1 MGAQQTAERAST
13 RAEPAVSTGSRRVGA
28 RFPLVV
34 GLIGTVATIIA
45 ARGRYPGLGND
56 ATSYVA
62 IANHFAAGKGLGY
75 FLEPKLGLWPPGWPV
90 LLAFPKWAFGISP
103 QYTALFVNALMP
115 IAIAYLAWAILE
127 RLVADQRLVMAG
139 VVVAVLGPPTLSQTY
154 FVQTEP
160 TFIALSLLVIWATI
174 RFADTKRWSF
184 FALAVAGQWL
194 SYMDRY
200 VGLVLIGS
208 VALWLVF
215 DRSTPALVQRIR
227 NAVLMF
233 ISAVAIP
240 AVWIVRNEIV
250 VGAPFGGRDT
260 PIATYKRNFI
270 DAITSVG
277 QYVHGYA
284 EYQPLTGLARLATLA
299 LLAGIGAG
307 ALLLLANALASHQA
321 RTGGARPVTTTVAE
335 MIGHPVGL
343 LTIYAFAHF
352 CYMIYS
358 ASTIAFDPVNT
369 RYLIPM
375 FIPTLIVALVLV
387 DRGTNPAPTTSL
399 RPGWLRQV
407 AFGAVAVFVVVQLG
421 VSVVRVS
428 ASYWTDQAER
438 YNSALAV
445 SIANSPVFDKV
456 PKDCR
461 LMSNFP
467 EFTYLAGVEAQRSP
481 RITKFASSDR
491 QHDLS
496 DLERDVAAG
505 KRECLIWVN
514 EQASQIFYH
523 PSYQYRL
530 STLAQHFD
538 LQTVAKD
545 DGVAVYRVEPRT

>member
-1 MGAQQTAERAST
+1 MGAQQTAERVST
-13 RAEPAVSTGSRRVGA
+13 RANPDESTGVRRVGT
-28 RFPLVV
+28 RFPLIV

-45 ARGRYPGLGND
+45 ARGHYPGLGND

-90 LLAFPKWAFGISP
+90 LLALPKWAFGINP
-103 QYTALFVNALMP
+103 QYTALFINALMP
-115 IAIAYLAWAILE
+115 IAIAFLTWAILR
-127 RLVADQRLVMAG
+127 RLVDDQRLVMAG
-139 VVVAVLGPPTLSQTY
+139 VLVAVLGPPTLSQTY

-160 TFIALSLLVIWATI
+160 TFIAISLLVIWATI
-174 RFADTKRWSF
+174 RFADTKRWTF
-184 FALAVAGQWL
+184 FAVAVVGQWL

-215 DRSTPALVQRIR
+215 DRSTPVLRARIR
-227 NAVLMF
+227 NGVLMF
-233 ISAVAIP
+233 LAAVSIP

-250 VGAPFGGRDT
+250 VGAPFGPRDT
-260 PIATYKRNFI
+260 PIATYKHNFI

-284 EYQPLTGLARLATLA
+284 EYQPLTGLARLASLA
-299 LLAGIGAG
+299 LLAGVGVG
-307 ALLLLANALASHQA
+307 ALLLLGNALASHRA
-321 RTGGARPVTTTVAE
+321 RTGGPRPASTTLAE
-335 MIGHPVGL
+335 MLGHPVGL
-343 LTIYAFAHF
+343 LTIYSFVHF

-375 FIPTLIVALVLV
+375 FIPTLVVALVLV
-387 DRGTNPAPTTSL
+387 DRGTTPAAGTSL
-399 RPGWLRQV
+399 RPGWLREV
-407 AFGAVAVFVVVQLG
+407 AFGAVAIFVVLQLG

-438 YNSALAV
+438 YNSPIAV
-445 SIANSPVFDKV
+445 SIQHSPVFDHV
-456 PKDCR
+456 PANCR

-491 QHDLS
+491 QHDLA
-496 DLERDVAAG
+496 DLKRDVAAG
-505 KRECLIWVN
+505 KAECLIWVN

-523 PSYQYRL
+523 PSYQYTL
-530 STLAQHFD
+530 STLAKDFD

-545 DGVAVYRVEPRT
+545 QDVTVYRVEPRT

>member
-1 MGAQQTAERAST
+1 MGAQQTAERVSA
-13 RAEPAVSTGSRRVGA
+13 RAKPDRSAGARRVGA
-28 RFPLVV
+28 RFPLIV

-56 ATSYVA
+56 ATSYLA
-62 IANHFAAGKGLGY
+62 IADHLAAGKGLGY
-75 FLEPKLGLWPPGWPV
+75 FLEPKLGLWPPGWPA
-90 LLAFPKWAFGISP
+90 LLALPKWAFGVNP

-115 IAIAYLAWAILE
+115 IAIAFLAWAILR
-127 RLVADQRLVMAG
+127 RLVNDRRLVMAG
-139 VVVAVLGPPTLSQTY
+139 VLVAVLGPPTLSQTY

-174 RFADTKRWSF
+174 RFADTKRWTF
-184 FALAVAGQWL
+184 FALAVVGQWL

-215 DRSTPALVQRIR
+215 DRSTPTLKARIR
-227 NAVLMF
+227 NGAVMF
-233 ISAVAIP
+233 FAAVVVP

-260 PIATYKRNFI
+260 PIATYKHNFV

-284 EYQPLTGLARLATLA
+284 EYQPLTGLGRLASLA
-299 LLAGIGAG
+299 LLAGVGVG
-307 ALLLLANALASHQA
+307 ALVLLGNALASHRA
-321 RTGGARPVTTTVAE
+321 RTGGPRPAATTLAE

-343 LTIYAFAHF
+343 LTIYALAHF

-387 DRGTNPAPTTSL
+387 DRGATPAPGTSL
-399 RPGWLRQV
+399 RPGWLREV

-438 YNSALAV
+438 YNSQIAV
-445 SIANSPVFDKV
+445 DIAHSPVFDKV
-456 PKDCR
+456 PRDCR

-467 EFTYLAGVEAQRSP
+467 EYTYLAGVQAQRSP

-491 QHDLS
+491 QHDLT
-496 DLERDVAAG
+496 DLERNVGAG
-505 KRECLIWVN
+505 KQECLIWVN
-514 EQASQIFYH
+514 EQASDIFFH

-530 STLAQHFD
+530 STLAKHFD
-538 LQTVAKD
+538 LRTVAKD
-545 DGVAVYRVEPRT
+545 DDVAVYRVEPRT